1 MAMRRSALFDRDL
14 GNLTIEQVLC
24 YDAPMDEDQFM
35 TLNVHP
41 APESA

>member
-1 MAMRRSALFDRDL
+1 MRRPTLFDRDL
-14 GNLTIEQVLC
+14 ENLTIEQVLC

-41 APESA
+41 VPESA